1 MKNILIVEGNLREE
15 NENFSK
21 VGIQTHTESLKDSLN
36 YFTDELKFDVVN
48 PSSDQNIQFISDKL
62 QNYDGLIWGGSSLN
76 IYNDTPEIR
85 KQIEFMKDCQKKVKK
100 ILAICWGMQVAV
112 TAAGGQVKKANNSHI
127 GIANEIQLN
136 EKSNLEYISEEIYLN
151 SPSEFDVIT
160 TKEKYFSVYEWIDLF
175 DKNIYAII
183 FIMIVVASINI
194 ISVLVVLILERTNMI
209 GVLKALGIT
218 NFSLQKFFIYISSY
232 LIFIGIVIGNIFGL
246 MILFIQEKYK
256 IISLD
261 PKIYYVDS
269 VPIHIELSHIISL
282 NLIAFILCVLSIF
295 IPSLLVS
302 RINPKDSIKFN

>member
-62 QNYDGLIWGGSSLN
+62 QNYDGLIWGGSSVN

-127 GIANEIQLN
+127 GIANEIQVN
-136 EKSNLEYISEEIYLN
+136 EKGINHPLYKNKDKKFN
-151 SPSEFDVIT
+151 SPAFNFDEVVRLPDKAVCLASNRINKIQSLYFEINKTKVWGLQYHPEIT
-160 TKEKYFSVYEWIDLF
+160 YEKMISLIQFRKDRLIENRKVFKDEEEVNKHISTIKKEI
-175 DKNIYAII
+175 A
-183 FIMIVVASINI
+183 VASKDKRM
-194 ISVLVVLILERTNMI
+194 VE
-209 GVLKALGIT
+209 LKNWLR
-218 NFSLQKFFIYISSY
+218 Q
-232 LIFIGIVIGNIFGL
+232 
-246 MILFIQEKYK
+246 
-256 IISLD
+256 
-261 PKIYYVDS
+261 
-269 VPIHIELSHIISL
+269 L
-282 NLIAFILCVLSIF
+282 N
-295 IPSLLVS
+295 
-302 RINPKDSIKFN
+302 